1 MKSVKIILI
10 VGDKMKMN
18 LYRKTL
24 AKTMKSIRK
33 FDLVQ
38 LNEPVIFEEPVIFV
52 LNHSSMHDVPVAIE
66 YLKRQFTLL
75 AGKENLDLLAKILFR
90 LNGVEFVDRKD
101 KKSKHSAKERLIRHS
116 FRGHN
121 VLMFIEGTWN
131 LTATKVML
139 PPHWG
144 VVDIAKTTK
153 KPVVPIVLEYTMD
166 TCYVKMGK
174 PIYIS
179 DMVSKE
185 DGIFEI
191 ASALGNLRW
200 DVWEH
205 IGIQKREDV
214 TEEDFQAYVDMR
226 LKEYPKFNRKFEKSI
241 IRNNGEELVETPKE
255 INERIHI
262 DSNNAFLLRK
272 DFFYSEEE
280 LERSKQFTKRK
291 NDKK

>member
-1 MKSVKIILI
+1 MKINI
-10 VGDKMKMN
+10 
-18 LYRKTL
+18 YRKTL
-24 AKTMKSIRK
+24 AKLMKSIRK

-38 LNEPVIFEEPVIFV
+38 LNEPVIFDEPVIFV

-90 LNGVEFVDRKD
+90 SNGVEFFDRKD
-101 KKSKHSAKERLIRHS
+101 KKSKHSVKERLIRHS

-153 KPVVPIVLEYTMD
+153 RQVVPIVLEYTMD

-179 DMVSKE
+179 DMTSKE

-226 LKEYPKFNRKFEKSI
+226 LKEYPKFNRKFEQSI

-262 DSNNAFLLRK
+262 NSNNAFLLRK
-272 DFFYSEEE
+272 DFFYSVEE
-280 LERSKQFTKRK
+280 LERSKHFTKRK